1 MSAKPGKWY
10 FMLADSG
17 SMEQLGI
24 LKAAAQKQVQFVFNR
39 PGSLT
44 FRLPIDDR
52 MAYRIR
58 NRSTCVIAFRNN
70 RAVWSG
76 PVVNIVDSL
85 PDDTVQISCSGW
97 LEELDHRYIRPSEE
111 SGLIFSGQPG
121 GYIIQQLISKVNNQ
135 LDGLNSARPTHLSPG
150 VYSDT
155 QARDRSYKRAENY
168 GEKIRELSDVENG
181 CDIFV
186 DPLSRVVNAKGPTEF
201 TDRLEVRFGYGTFP
215 NNLESVSR
223 TIDGSRIA
231 NRITVAGGAGTTT
244 GFAESQDAMD
254 DTGIMLE
261 EWITLSDV
269 TQTAILSE
277 YANGEVAYKKYGVTT
292 FAIKPMAVGN
302 VPRLFD
308 DFDLGDRVY
317 FSVNRGRFQV
327 DMQAVRVFT
336 ATVDISDETGDEIW
350 GEIGTSPS

>member
-1 MSAKPGKWY
+1 
-10 FMLADSG
+10 
-17 SMEQLGI
+17 
-24 LKAAAQKQVQFVFNR
+24 
-39 PGSLT
+39 
-44 FRLPIDDR
+44 
-52 MAYRIR
+52 
-58 NRSTCVIAFRNN
+58 
-70 RAVWSG
+70 
-76 PVVNIVDSL
+76 
-85 PDDTVQISCSGW
+85 
-97 LEELDHRYIRPSEE
+97 
-111 SGLIFSGQPG
+111 
-121 GYIIQQLISKVNNQ
+121 
-135 LDGLNSARPTHLSPG
+135 
-150 VYSDT
+150 
-155 QARDRSYKRAENY
+155 
-168 GEKIRELSDVENG
+168 
-181 CDIFV
+181 
-186 DPLSRVVNAKGPTEF
+186 
-201 TDRLEVRFGYGTFP
+201 
-215 NNLESVSR
+215 
-223 TIDGSRIA
+223 
-231 NRITVAGGAGTTT
+231 
-244 GFAESQDAMD
+244 MD